1 MDREEDP
8 IAAPSPSAKMGLGNL
23 LEAARIERSC
33 EARKQELEQFRKK
46 LGKLHLAAFKLEAA
60 LSPPIKS
67 EETISE
73 RYEEFISALESLG
86 LERALTVK
94 GRTEGVAASA

>member
-8 IAAPSPSAKMGLGNL
+8 IAAPSPSAKMGLGNI
-23 LEAARIERSC
+23 LEAARIERSG

-73 RYEEFISALESLG
+73 RYDEFIRALESLG
-86 LERALTVK
+86 LERDLT
-94 GRTEGVAASA
+94 GRSRIESVAAST